1 MKQRETK
8 IEEEHWRRERRLE
21 EKETE
26 IQVRRKGNLKRKEK
40 ISEDEGKKIGGERK

>member
-21 EKETE
+21 EEE
-26 IQVRRKGNLKRKEK
+26 ALGD
-40 ISEDEGKKIGGERK
+40 SGKKEYRISLE